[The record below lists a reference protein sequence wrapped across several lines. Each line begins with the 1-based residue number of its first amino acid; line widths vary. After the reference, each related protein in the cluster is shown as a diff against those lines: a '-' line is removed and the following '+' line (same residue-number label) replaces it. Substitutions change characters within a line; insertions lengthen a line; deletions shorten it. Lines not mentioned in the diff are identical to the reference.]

1 MQGEKQKDCDH
12 RKKENN
18 FMKKI
23 GILCAS
29 DTELEP
35 FLKLISFSKIT
46 EKAMLKFYTG
56 SIEQVDIVA
65 VYSGVCKVNAAIAT
79 QLLIDIFHVDAIIN
93 AGTAGGMDKKVQLF
107 DTIISN
113 HMIYHDVAEDILT
126 EFHPWLKANYFQA
139 DQKLFSIAKE
149 YSLMVT
155 FPILF
160 GTMVTGEQF
169 IEDEKRDEINEKYTP
184 LSVDMETASVAHV
197 CYVNDIPFLSV
208 RTITDTATHKGIEN
222 FDKNCETASKRSAE
236 IVLGILNQLTKEIT
250 LYLK

>member
-1 MQGEKQKDCDH
+1 
-12 RKKENN
+12 
-18 FMKKI
+18 
-23 GILCAS
+23 
-29 DTELEP
+29 
-35 FLKLISFSKIT
+35 
-46 EKAMLKFYTG
+46 
-56 SIEQVDIVA
+56 
-65 VYSGVCKVNAAIAT
+65 
-79 QLLIDIFHVDAIIN
+79 
-93 AGTAGGMDKKVQLF
+93 
-107 DTIISN
+107 
-113 HMIYHDVAEDILT
+113 MIYHDVAEDILT